1 MLSDKGFHI
10 MKARNFYFFRILSAL
25 IFLSLPLQAIS
36 QESTSCAENLQSAQS
51 LFDRGQVEKVVGML
65 RDCMKSGFT
74 REEQL
79 SAYKLVI
86 QSYLLGDKLREADS
100 AMLTFLKQNPEYQL
114 SPTDHASFVHIY
126 NSFNVKPVLQLAFHI
141 GTNLPFVTLVDT
153 KSVSGEVVAGEYT
166 TKALNLFA
174 SLEAK
179 YKINNRLEVN
189 IEGGYSQ
196 LSFTNIEQFN
206 DFAEI
211 NYNETQHRLEVPL
224 TVTYNV
230 VTFGEKLTVYAR
242 GGAGTAFTLASNA
255 NKVSYDET
263 GVINFKEITI
273 SDISREDS
281 RIKMDLFG
289 QAGGGLKFK
298 IPKGYL
304 SFEVRSN
311 FGVYNQVIRGGNSSA
326 DLENG
331 YKYQDDDFNLNDLN
345 FSLGY
350 TLILY
355 KPTKRE

>member
-1 MLSDKGFHI
+1 

-25 IFLSLPLQAIS
+25 IFLSLPLLAIS
-36 QESTSCAENLQSAQS
+36 QETTSCAENLQNAQS

-65 RDCMKSGFT
+65 RSCMKSGFT

-100 AMLTFLKQNPEYQL
+100 AMLAFLKQNPEYQL

-126 NSFNVKPVLQLAFHI
+126 NSFNVKPVLQLALHI
-141 GTNLPFVTLVDT
+141 GTNLPFMTFVDP
-153 KSVSGEVVAGEYT
+153 KSVSGEVIAGEYS
-166 TKALNLFA
+166 TKALNLFV

-179 YKINNRLEVN
+179 YQIKPRLEVN

-196 LSFTNIEQFN
+196 LSFTNIEKFN

-211 NYNETQHRLEVPL
+211 NYNETQYRIEVPL

-230 VTFGEKLTVYAR
+230 VTLGEKLTVYAR

-255 NKVSYDET
+255 NKVSFDET
-263 GVINFKEITI
+263 GLTNFKDKTV

-304 SFEVRSN
+304 NFEIRSN
-311 FGVYNQVIRGGNSSA
+311 FGVYNQVLRGGDSA
-326 DLENG
+326 ANLEGG
-331 YKYQDDDFNLNDLN
+331 YNHKDDDFNLNDLN

-355 KPTKRE
+355 KPAKRE

>member
-1 MLSDKGFHI
+1 
-10 MKARNFYFFRILSAL
+10 MKARNFKFIRILSAL
-25 IFLSLPLQAIS
+25 IFLLLPLLAVS
-36 QESTSCAENLQSAQS
+36 QETTSCAENLQNAQS

-65 RDCMKSGFT
+65 QGCMKSGFT

-86 QSYLLGDKLREADS
+86 QSFLLGDKIREADS
-100 AMLTFLKQNPEYQL
+100 AMLSFLKQNPEYKL

-141 GTNLPFVTLVDT
+141 GTNLPFMTFVGPE
-153 KSVSGEVVAGEYT
+153 SVSGEVVAGEYS

-174 SLEAK
+174 SLEVK
-179 YKINNRLEVN
+179 YEINPRLEVN

-196 LSFTNIEQFN
+196 LSFTNIEKFN

-211 NYNETQHRLEVPL
+211 NYNETQHRVEVPL
-224 TVTYNV
+224 TVTYNLLK
-230 VTFGEKLTVYAR
+230 FGERFTAYAR
-242 GGAGTAFTLASNA
+242 AGAGAAFTLATNA
-255 NKVSYDET
+255 NKVSFDET
-263 GVINFKEITI
+263 GIIDFDSKEV

-289 QAGGGLKFK
+289 QVGGGLKFK

-304 SFEVRSN
+304 NLEIRSN
-311 FGVYNQVIRGGNSSA
+311 FGVYNQVLRNGDSAANLAGGYN
-326 DLENG
+326 
-331 YKYQDDDFNLNDLN
+331 YKDDDFNMNDLN

>member
-1 MLSDKGFHI
+1 MFL
-10 MKARNFYFFRILSAL
+10 
-25 IFLSLPLQAIS
+25 LSLPLLAIS
-36 QESTSCAENLQSAQS
+36 QESTSCAENLQNAQS

-65 RDCMKSGFT
+65 RGCMKSGFT

-100 AMLTFLKQNPEYQL
+100 AMLSFLKQNPEYQL
-114 SPTDHASFVHIY
+114 SPTDHASFIHIY
-126 NSFNVKPVLQLAFHI
+126 NSFNVKPVLQLALHI
-141 GTNLPFVTLVDT
+141 GTNLPFMTFVDP
-153 KSVSGEVVAGEYT
+153 KSVSGEVIAGEYT
-166 TKALNLFA
+166 TKALNFFV

-179 YKINNRLEVN
+179 YQVKPRLEVN

-196 LSFTNIEQFN
+196 LSFTNIEIFN

-211 NYNETQHRLEVPL
+211 NYNETQHRLEIPL
-224 TVTYNV
+224 TVTYNI
-230 VTFGEKLTVYAR
+230 VTLGERFTVYAR
-242 GGAGTAFTLASNA
+242 GGAGAAFTLASNA
-255 NKVSYDET
+255 NKISFDET
-263 GVINFKEITI
+263 GIIDFEPKAV

-304 SFEVRSN
+304 NFEIRSN
-311 FGVYNQVIRGGNSSA
+311 FGVYNQVLRNGDSAANIEGGYN
-326 DLENG
+326 
-331 YKYQDDDFNLNDLN
+331 YKDDDFNLNNLN

>member
-1 MLSDKGFHI
+1 MLSDKYFI
-10 MKARNFYFFRILSAL
+10 EMKTRSSFLIRFLST
-25 IFLSLPLQAIS
+25 IVFLSLPFTAIS
-36 QESTSCAENLQSAQS
+36 QEKTSCAENLRNAQS
-51 LFDRGQVEKVVGML
+51 LFDRGQVEKVAGIL

-79 SAYKLVI
+79 TAYKLVI
-86 QSYLLGDKLREADS
+86 QSYLLGDKHREADS
-100 AMLTFLKQNPEYQL
+100 AMLAFLKQNPEYQL
-114 SPTDHASFVHIY
+114 SPTDHASFVYIY

-141 GTNLPFVTLVDT
+141 GTNLPFVTLVDI
-153 KSVSGEVVAGEYT
+153 KSVSGEEVASEYST
-166 TKALNLFA
+166 RALNLFF

-179 YKINNRLEVN
+179 YQINPRLEVN

-196 LSFTNIEQFN
+196 LSFTNIEKFN

-211 NYNETQHRLEVPL
+211 NYNETQHRLEIPL

-230 VTFGEKLTVYAR
+230 VTLGEKLTVYAR
-242 GGAGTAFTLASNA
+242 GGAGSAFTLASNA
-255 NKVSYDET
+255 NKVSFDET
-263 GVINFKEITI
+263 GAIDFKDKTV

-304 SFEVRSN
+304 NFEVRSN
-311 FGVYNQVIRGGNSSA
+311 FGVFNQVKREGESAANLEGGYNH
-326 DLENG
+326 
-331 YKYQDDDFNLNDLN
+331 KDDDFNLNDLN

-355 KPTKRE
+355 KPAKRE

>member
-1 MLSDKGFHI
+1 
-10 MKARNFYFFRILSAL
+10 MKARDFYFSRIVSAL
-25 IFLSLPLQAIS
+25 FFLSLPLLAIS
-36 QESTSCAENLQSAQS
+36 QETTSCAENLQNAQS

-65 RDCMKSGFT
+65 RSCMKSGFT

-100 AMLTFLKQNPEYQL
+100 AMLAFLKQNPEYQL

-126 NSFNVKPVLQLAFHI
+126 NSFNVKPVLQLALHI
-141 GTNLPFVTLVDT
+141 GTNLPFMTFVDP
-153 KSVSGEVVAGEYT
+153 KSVSGEVIAGEYS
-166 TKALNLFA
+166 TKALNLFV

-179 YKINNRLEVN
+179 YQIKPRLEVN

-196 LSFTNIEQFN
+196 LSFTNIEKFN

-211 NYNETQHRLEVPL
+211 NYNETQYRIEVPL

-230 VTFGEKLTVYAR
+230 VTLGEKLTVYAR

-255 NKVSYDET
+255 NKVSFDET
-263 GVINFKEITI
+263 GLTNFKDKTV

-304 SFEVRSN
+304 NFEIRSN
-311 FGVYNQVIRGGNSSA
+311 FGVYNQVLRGGDSA
-326 DLENG
+326 ANLEGG
-331 YKYQDDDFNLNDLN
+331 YNHKDDDFNLNDLN

-355 KPTKRE
+355 KPAKRE

>member
-1 MLSDKGFHI
+1 
-10 MKARNFYFFRILSAL
+10 MKARNFYFIRIFSAL
-25 IFLSLPLQAIS
+25 IFLSLPLLAIS
-36 QESTSCAENLQSAQS
+36 QETTSCAENLQNAQS

-65 RDCMKSGFT
+65 QGCMKSGFT

-100 AMLTFLKQNPEYQL
+100 AMLAFLKQNPEYQL

-126 NSFNVKPVLQLAFHI
+126 NSFNVKPLLQLAVHI
-141 GTNLPFVTLVDT
+141 GTNLPFVTLVDP
-153 KSVSGEVVAGEYT
+153 KSVSGEIVAGEYT
-166 TKALNLFA
+166 TKALNFFA

-179 YKINNRLEVN
+179 YEINPRLEVN

-196 LSFTNIEQFN
+196 LSFTNIEKFN

-211 NYNETQHRLEVPL
+211 NYSETQHRVEIPL
-224 TVTYNV
+224 TVTYNI
-230 VTFGEKLTVYAR
+230 VTLGERFTVYAR
-242 GGAGTAFTLASNA
+242 GGAGTAFTLASTA
-255 NKVSYDET
+255 NKISYDET
-263 GVINFKEITI
+263 GVINFKDKTV

-304 SFEVRSN
+304 NFEIRSN
-311 FGVYNQVIRGGNSSA
+311 FGVYNQVLRGGESA
-326 DLENG
+326 ANLEGG
-331 YKYQDDDFNLNDLN
+331 YYYKDDDFNLNDIN
-345 FSLGY
+345 FNLGY

>member
-1 MLSDKGFHI
+1 

-25 IFLSLPLQAIS
+25 IFLSLPLLAIS
-36 QESTSCAENLQSAQS
+36 QEATSCAENLQNAQS

-65 RDCMKSGFT
+65 RGCMKSGFT

-100 AMLTFLKQNPEYQL
+100 AMLAFLKQNPEYKL

-126 NSFNVKPVLQLAFHI
+126 NSFNVKPILQLAVHI
-141 GTNLPFVTLVDT
+141 GTNLPFMTFVDT

-179 YKINNRLEVN
+179 YEISPRLEVN

-196 LSFTNIEQFN
+196 LSFTNIEKFN

-211 NYNETQHRLEVPL
+211 NYNETQYRLEIPL
-224 TVTYNV
+224 TVTYNF
-230 VTFGEKLTVYAR
+230 VTLGEKLTVYAR
-242 GGAGTAFTLASNA
+242 GGAGAAFTLASNA
-255 NKVSYDET
+255 NKVSFNEI
-263 GVINFKEITI
+263 GVKDFEGNTI
-273 SDISREDS
+273 SDVSREDS

-298 IPKGYL
+298 IPRGYL
-304 SFEVRSN
+304 NFEVRSN
-311 FGVYNQVIRGGNSSA
+311 FGLYNQVIRGGDSSEY
-326 DLENG
+326 LENG
-331 YKYQDDDFNLNDLN
+331 YRYKDDDFNLNDLN